1 MVMSGGLRV
10 RAQVC
15 SKDGFWLLFY
25 TFVLLNVP
33 HCGGIV
39 CDDKKTC

>member
-1 MVMSGGLRV
+1 MYGGPGV

-15 SKDGFWLLFY
+15 SREGLWRLFY

-39 CDDKKTC
+39 RDDKKTC